1 MEEREKKLSDL
12 GYAIEKAP
20 KPGGLYTPVVIDGDT
35 FYMSGAVPADSDGV
49 KFTGKVPSAVSPEDA
64 TRAASLCA
72 ASLLRVFIRD
82 VGPLSMIDRLIKVT
96 GFVNS
101 ESDYTEPHFVVNG
114 ASQLFIDVLGDAG
127 AHARSAIG
135 TATLPLGVPVE
146 VELIGK
152 LRR

>member
-1 MEEREKKLSDL
+1 MEDREKRLRDL
-12 GYAIEKAP
+12 GYTVANAP
-20 KPGGLYTPVVIDGDT
+20 KPGGLYTPVVTDGDT
-35 FYMSGAVPADSDGV
+35 FYTSGAVPADSDGV
-49 KFTGKVPSAVSPEDA
+49 AFTGKVPSAVRPEEA
-64 TRAASLCA
+64 TRAAALCA

-82 VGPLSMIDRLIKVT
+82 VGPLSMIDRLVKVT

-101 ESDYTEPHFVVNG
+101 EPDYLETHLVVNG

-127 AHARSAIG
+127 AHSRSAIG